1 MSNQKMTRN
10 LSDPI
15 RDKTAEGA
23 QPVRKDG
30 PAKGAK
36 GNPVKGAR
44 VFGGG
49 YGKKG

>member
-1 MSNQKMTRN
+1 MSTQKMTRN

-15 RDKTAEGA
+15 VDKRALGA
-23 QPVRKDG
+23 QPIRKDG

-44 VFGGG
+44 VFGTGT
-49 YGKKG
+49 GKKG